1 MFEKIGDRAI
11 AIVAGAPKANGFLV
25 PRQTN
30 EFYHLCGI
38 ETPHAYLVL
47 DGRDRKVTL
56 FLPPRDPRLES
67 AEGKVLSAEDAELVK
82 QLTGVNAVASTTD
95 LAGDGMRRFVRGF
108 GAVIY
113 TPFAPGEG
121 NANVAAS

>member
-1 MFEKIGDRAI
+1 MNLRPWCPAIVLLACSSVLLAEDQPPYQSDFPPAEFRARWTAIFERIGDRAV
-11 AIVAGAPKANGFLV
+11 AIVAGAPGANGFLV

-56 FLPPRDPRLES
+56 YLPPRDPRLES
-67 AEGKVLSAEDAELVK
+67 AEGKVLSAEDGELVK
-82 QLTGVNAVASTTD
+82 
-95 LAGDGMRRFVRGF
+95 
-108 GAVIY
+108 
-113 TPFAPGEG
+113 
-121 NANVAAS
+121 